1 MLKESDKQYLQSIAE
16 KYGDDTLYN
25 ALLEYSYGR
34 HTFDNSMQSAGQTR
48 RYAGLKGAAYTI
60 PSFLLCTL
68 IYPPL
73 AFVLLMGA
81 VANRISAKWHE
92 QKGVLGVLN
101 PFSWAEYIATG
112 NYRNKDENGNTA
124 YDAAPRRTVGDK
136 EDRKNIDAGDSSAL
150 QHSIAQSMENV
161 EVSKLESMVFRYWF
175 ITFDN
180 GEVAKVLSYDEDGA
194 KMSAKTLI
202 DHPVMLKRLGA
213 QISAY
218 ERYKNVMDQQYS
230 VYKAI
235 FNDGQIFYTI
245 GKTEEEASGTAKEI
259 VKGLGKAFD
268 DSYKNNHIN
277 VQKYK
282 VPNLE
287 RLELQEKLEIPL
299 PKTVENISNYA
310 SVPGKE
316 NDNEKESKF
325 FWQYG
330 TDLYQVEMIFS
341 KGVPSGSFV
350 MKFPTENFEMAK
362 KIVKD
367 ILSDFWNTPYGKML
381 RDDQNDTDTWYVA
394 TFADG
399 DRYIIHDKDE
409 TSAKQKAVSLYRV
422 KMNACKHFI
431 SQSYTK
437 VLDSKMEKV
446 GRIFMADSL
455 RKVKETAPGKPEK
468 LIKPEEILVSA
479 IYKEYNEVKRRV
491 EKTEII
497 LDKIPLRP

>member
-1 MLKESDKQYLQSIAE
+1 MVKESDKQYLQSIAE
-16 KYGDDTLYN
+16 KYGNETLYN
-25 ALLEYSYGR
+25 ALLEYSYGH
-34 HTFDNSMQSAGQTR
+34 HTFDHEMHSAGQTK
-48 RYAGLKGAAYTI
+48 RYAGMKGALFTV

-92 QKGVLGVLN
+92 QKGILGALN

-112 NYRNKDENGNTA
+112 NYRNKDADGNTA
-124 YDAAPRRTVGDK
+124 YDAAPRRTAGDK

-268 DSYKNNHIN
+268 DSYKSNHIN

-287 RLELQEKLEIPL
+287 RLEVQEKLEIPL

-330 TDLYQVEMIFS
+330 TDLYQVEMTFS
-341 KGVPSGSFV
+341 NGVPKDCFR
-350 MKFPTENFEMAK
+350 MRFPAENFEMAR
-362 KIVKD
+362 KIVDD
-367 ILSDFWNTPYGKML
+367 ILSDFWNTPYGKMI
-381 RDDQNDTDTWYVA
+381 RDDKDDTDNWYKA
-394 TFADG
+394 RFADG
-399 DRYIIHDKDE
+399 DCYIVHGKNLE
-409 TSAKQKAVSLYRV
+409 EMKQIALNLYLY
-422 KMNACKHFI
+422 KMKRCMRFI
-431 SQSYTK
+431 DSKYNK
-437 VLDSKMEKV
+437 VLDAKREKV
-446 GRIFMADSL
+446 ARIFLADSL
-455 RKVKETAPGKPEK
+455 SKVKDTAPDKPDKIIDLKNIMVEA
-468 LIKPEEILVSA
+468 V
-479 IYKEYNEVKRRV
+479 YKEYNEVKRREETRQTV
-491 EKTEII
+491 LEKSHF
-497 LDKIPLRP
+497 KP

>member
-1 MLKESDKQYLQSIAE
+1 
-16 KYGDDTLYN
+16 
-25 ALLEYSYGR
+25 
-34 HTFDNSMQSAGQTR
+34 
-48 RYAGLKGAAYTI
+48 
-60 PSFLLCTL
+60 
-68 IYPPL
+68 
-73 AFVLLMGA
+73 MGA

-124 YDAAPRRTVGDK
+124 YDAAPRRTVGSAS
-136 EDRKNIDAGDSSAL
+136 DRKNIDAGDSSAL
-150 QHSIAQSMENV
+150 QQTISQNV
-161 EVSKLESMVFRYWF
+161 ANIEVSQLENMVFRYWF

-218 ERYKNVMDQQYS
+218 EQYKNVMDQQYT

-245 GKTEEEASGTAKEI
+245 GKSEEEASGTAKEI
-259 VKGLGKAFD
+259 VKGLAKAFD
-268 DSYKNNHIN
+268 ESYKNNHIN

-287 RLELQEKLEIPL
+287 RLEMQEKLEIPL

-330 TDLYQVEMIFS
+330 TDLYQVEMTFS
-341 KGVPSGSFV
+341 KGVPKDCFR
-350 MKFPTENFEMAK
+350 MRFPTENFEMAR
-362 KIVKD
+362 KIVDD
-367 ILSDFWNTPYGKML
+367 ILSDFWNTSYGKMI
-381 RDDQNDTDTWYVA
+381 RDDKDDTDNWYKA
-394 TFADG
+394 RFADG
-399 DRYIIHDKDE
+399 DCYIVHGKNLE
-409 TSAKQKAVSLYRV
+409 EMKQVALHLYLY
-422 KMNACKHFI
+422 KMKKCMRFI
-431 SQSYTK
+431 DSKYDK
-437 VLDSKMEKV
+437 VLDAKREKV
-446 GRIFMADSL
+446 ARIFLADSL
-455 RKVKETAPGKPEK
+455 SKVKDTAPDKPDKIIDLNNIMVEA
-468 LIKPEEILVSA
+468 V
-479 IYKEYNEVKRRV
+479 YKEYNEVKRRV
-491 EKTEII
+491 EKTETV
-497 LDKIPLRP
+497 LEKSSFKP